1 MRTLLASLFAA
12 LLVVPAGAEPTKPI
26 DRQRLLAHLAM
37 TESWLASELAG
48 FDARAGDASAGRRQ
62 LAHPRRGRTPGDR
75 RAPCWKMVQD
85 SMQQPSAGTIEA
97 TDADILWY
105 GIDRTQRSRTGEA
118 REPKGKQQGRAVGA
132 LFEDFRALR
141 VTIRNFATDNQ
152 NDLRGRKLAGGNMS
166 VYQWL
171 LMISTHSAASH
182 PADQGDQ
189 GERRFPWPASSHRV
203 AGIRVSLD
211 PRRSDAFAVM
221 GKRRDGGQTELVID
235 YRLRLST
242 GASTAGWMLGG
253 CGVAIGRRLRTVSWA
268 VGTTGI
274 LQACR

>member
-48 FDARAGDASAGRRQ
+48 LTPAQVTHRPGAGSWHILDVVEH
-62 LAHPRRGRTPGDR
+62 LAIAEPQY
-75 RAPCWKMVQD
+75 WKMVQD

-105 GIDRTQRSRTGEA
+105 GIDRTERSRTGEA
-118 REPKGKQQGRAVGA
+118 REPKGKYKDVQSA
-132 LFEDFRALR
+132 LEDFRALR

-152 NDLRGRKLAGGNMS
+152 DDLRGRKLVEGNMS

-171 LMISTHSAASH
+171 LMISTHSQRH
-182 PADQGDQ
+182 
-189 GERRFPWPASSHRV
+189 
-203 AGIRVSLD
+203 
-211 PRRSDAFAVM
+211 
-221 GKRRDGGQTELVID
+221 
-235 YRLRLST
+235 
-242 GASTAGWMLGG
+242 
-253 CGVAIGRRLRTVSWA
+253 
-268 VGTTGI
+268 I
-274 LQACR
+274 LQIREIKASAGFPAGK